1 LESSGKILV
10 ATDDGLWT
18 SGQEGSEFRRVA
30 AKSLPRS
37 IAYLA
42 RGAQSALLAIAG
54 NSVWTSDAG
63 NTVWNHFASPQNAG
77 RFLWLR
83 EDSVSGIR
91 FRILGTQNG
100 VFATSGNGEWHLVSH
115 GLPAIASEPLS
126 DSGSA
131 WLLAMSNGG
140 IYQSVDLGKTWQR
153 VDTDRERGGAIGVLP
168 APDHG
173 FFLASKSE
181 GLLRLFAATPAER

>member
-1 LESSGKILV
+1 MVLPHVTSFLESSGKILV

-37 IAYLA
+37 IAYLSP
-42 RGAQSALLAIAG
+42 GAQSALLAIAG

-63 NTVWNHFASPQNAG
+63 NAVVWNQFASPQNAG
-77 RFLWLR
+77 RLLWLR
-83 EDSVSGIR
+83 EDSVNGIR
-91 FRILGTQNG
+91 IRILGTQNG
-100 VFATSGNGEWHLVSH
+100 VFATSENGEWHLVSN

-126 DSGSA
+126 VSGSV

-140 IYQSVDLGKTWQR
+140 I
-153 VDTDRERGGAIGVLP
+153 
-168 APDHG
+168 
-173 FFLASKSE
+173 
-181 GLLRLFAATPAER
+181 

>member
-1 LESSGKILV
+1 MVIPQVTSFLESSGKILV

-18 SGQEGSEFRRVA
+18 TGQEGSAFTRVA

-42 RGAQSALLAIAG
+42 PGAQSALLAIAG

-63 NTVWNHFASPQNAG
+63 DTVWNQFASSQNAG

-83 EDSVSGIR
+83 EDSANGIR

-100 VFATSGNGEWHLVSH
+100 VFATS
-115 GLPAIASEPLS
+115 
-126 DSGSA
+126 
-131 WLLAMSNGG
+131 
-140 IYQSVDLGKTWQR
+140 
-153 VDTDRERGGAIGVLP
+153 
-168 APDHG
+168 
-173 FFLASKSE
+173 
-181 GLLRLFAATPAER
+181 